1 MITILSNVTM
11 SGPWFSKTLSQL
23 SGAQV
28 NIPDGYNTWA
38 QALLNPDSA
47 LLSSEAVFLI
57 LDGSELVGRTSP
69 LGVDYVQS
77 LQPHLALL
85 EQFVTA
91 HPGVPLF
98 VSTLDIPQRQILPLV
113 GTRSET
119 RAMAFWREQLD
130 ILGLPICELAEIAA
144 DMGRKQFYSPKMW
157 YFGSLPFSMV
167 GEKALAAECFRCW
180 KALNG
185 KRKKCL
191 VLDLDN
197 TLWGGVIGE
206 DGVGGIT
213 LAPTKEGAIYQDFQR
228 FILELKKLGVLLTV
242 VSKNNREDAL
252 EAIQKHPDMILREE
266 DFVTIKANWDPKPVN
281 IASLATEL
289 NLGLDSFVFID
300 DNPVEREAVKIALPT
315 GAVPD
320 FPQNPV
326 QLESFILDVA
336 REFFPTLRLTS
347 EDLKKSEQYRTEHLR
362 LEEKQKF
369 TNLGEYLKSL
379 DMKLHI
385 REVNE
390 EDVARAA
397 QLTQKTNQFN
407 LTTRRYTEADI
418 RQMMQ
423 SSDWHL
429 WIGELED
436 RFGKYGKIILCIV
449 HQQQHIAR
457 VDTFL
462 MSCRV
467 MGREV
472 EIAFLNEIE
481 HMLVYS
487 GITTLKSEYLAT
499 QKNSLVAEFWP
510 QYGYQIAK
518 SSDTGIVY
526 VKKIPS
532 NTISH
537 AHLTILH
544 DESFHS

>member
-57 LDGSELVGRTSP
+57 LDGSELVGRTFSTRCR
-69 LGVDYVQS
+69 LCTK
-77 LQPHLALL
+77 LAASSCLARAIL
-85 EQFVTA
+85 SQH

-252 EAIQKHPDMILREE
+252 EAHPE
-266 DFVTIKANWDPKPVN
+266 
-281 IASLATEL
+281 ASRYDSQRRRFRYDQGQ
-289 NLGLDSFVFID
+289 LGSQ
-300 DNPVEREAVKIALPT
+300 A
-315 GAVPD
+315 G
-320 FPQNPV
+320 
-326 QLESFILDVA
+326 
-336 REFFPTLRLTS
+336 
-347 EDLKKSEQYRTEHLR
+347 QY
-362 LEEKQKF
+362 
-369 TNLGEYLKSL
+369 
-379 DMKLHI
+379 
-385 REVNE
+385 
-390 EDVARAA
+390 
-397 QLTQKTNQFN
+397 
-407 LTTRRYTEADI
+407 
-418 RQMMQ
+418 
-423 SSDWHL
+423 
-429 WIGELED
+429 
-436 RFGKYGKIILCIV
+436 C
-449 HQQQHIAR
+449 
-457 VDTFL
+457 
-462 MSCRV
+462 
-467 MGREV
+467 
-472 EIAFLNEIE
+472 
-481 HMLVYS
+481 
-487 GITTLKSEYLAT
+487 
-499 QKNSLVAEFWP
+499 
-510 QYGYQIAK
+510 
-518 SSDTGIVY
+518 
-526 VKKIPS
+526 
-532 NTISH
+532 
-537 AHLTILH
+537 
-544 DESFHS
+544 